1 MDQAEVFAKIAPAV
15 EHNYHLVMNT
25 DWKQHM
31 LDQLQ
36 QKLTQ
41 FLATHDNRIQT

>member
-1 MDQAEVFAKIAPAV
+1 MDQSEVFAKIAPAV

-25 DWKQHM
+25 DWKQH
-31 LDQLQ
+31 LLTQLQ

-41 FLATHDNRIQT
+41 QLSL